1 MNRSILIVICD
12 FLLVSLLA
20 FSTVDINKTTGE
32 GVPRQVK
39 LNLAT
44 NQADNRQDLAA
55 VMRLALEQEHKGREL
70 LVGELAKTREAAGQQ
85 QALLSEREKQVQ
97 TFRQELL
104 QKEQQTT
111 QLEQQQKNLQQ
122 ELQQKEQQAAQLE
135 QQQKNL
141 RQELQ
146 QKEQQ
151 TVQLEQ
157 QQKNL
162 RSELQQKEQ
171 QTAQLEQQRTSLAQQ
186 YAAAQTNVQTL
197 SQQLQSS
204 STEALISKERLA
216 AMQAELRK
224 QAEQAAA
231 FQQQLGQLAQSN
243 QLVLTE
249 KQRLAGQLQVA
260 EAEKRLITEQVSHMR
275 EEVKAERAEKAK
287 LAEGVKALAS
297 KSDQLAQ
304 EIQQNRPLAPNTIFN
319 QFVTNRVQATFW
331 GVRSGFLGLESN
343 KRTETQ
349 TVLVTD
355 GTNTVALCHVQ
366 DTPLSFSF
374 PGTDWQGLT
383 GVLGRNT
390 VSVPIKSLSFYQ
402 LDPRLVFLPL
412 TAAEARE
419 LGGMAYRTSSDPYKF
434 QDAVLVGAQE
444 GYYGECSFQIDLSTP
459 LYVKMDRNSL
469 KGLFG
474 KFNPS
479 RGDLVFSRTGELLGV
494 MANNTYCMMIKNFNP
509 TATFQF
515 AQDVRNQQTGETL
528 ARLYSLIAGLPLK
541 LQ

>member
-20 FSTVDINKTTGE
+20 FSTVDINKTTTE
-32 GVPRQVK
+32 GVAPQIKV
-39 LNLAT
+39 NIAT
-44 NQADNRQDLAA
+44 NQAESRQDLAA

-70 LVGELAKTREAAGQQ
+70 LVGELAKTREAANRQ
-85 QALLSEREKQVQ
+85 QALLSEREQQVQ
-97 TFRQELL
+97 TF
-104 QKEQQTT
+104 
-111 QLEQQQKNLQQ
+111 
-122 ELQQKEQQAAQLE
+122 
-135 QQQKNL
+135 

-151 TVQLEQ
+151 VQTFQ
-157 QQKNL
+157 Q
-162 RSELQQKEQ
+162 SLQQKEQ
-171 QTAQLEQQRTSLAQQ
+171 QTAQLAQQ
-186 YAAAQTNVQTL
+186 QASLQQQFAAAQTNVQTL

-204 STEALISKERLA
+204 STEALISKDKLA
-216 AMQAELRK
+216 AMQAELRR
-224 QAEQAAA
+224 QAEQAAVL
-231 FQQQLGQLAQSN
+231 QQQLGHLAQSN

-260 EAEKRLITEQVSHMR
+260 EAEKRMATEQVGRMQ
-275 EEVKAERAEKAK
+275 EEVKIERAEKAQ
-287 LAEGVKALAS
+287 LAEGVKSLATR
-297 KSDQLAQ
+297 SDQLAQ

-319 QFVTNRVQATFW
+319 EFVTNRVQATIW
-331 GVRSGFLGLESN
+331 AVRSGFLGMESN
-343 KRTETQ
+343 KRAETQ

-366 DTPLSFSF
+366 DTPLSFSS
-374 PGTDWQGLT
+374 PGTDWEGLT
-383 GVLGRNT
+383 GALERDT
-390 VSVPIKSLSFYQ
+390 KTIPIRLLSFYQ
-402 LDPRLVFLPL
+402 LDPRVVFIPV
-412 TAAEARE
+412 TQAEAQQ
-419 LGGMAYRTSSDPYKF
+419 LGGKAYRTSSDPFKF

-444 GYYGECSFQIDLSTP
+444 GYYGECSFQIDLTTP
-459 LYVKMDRNSL
+459 LYVKMDHNSL

-494 MANNTYCMMIKNFNP
+494 MANSTYCMMIKSFNP

-515 AQDVRNQQTGETL
+515 AQDVRGQQPAETL
-528 ARLYSLIAGLPLK
+528 ARLYSLIAKLPSK